1 MAMKIAELQIENV
14 KRVKA
19 VKLEPSENGLTIIGG
34 DNAQG
39 KTSVLDAIVWALGG
53 NKYKPSEAQN
63 HDSIL
68 PPKLHLVMN
77 NGLVVERAG
86 KTSALKVI
94 DPSGKK
100 GGQQLLNSFTEELA
114 LNLPKFMEASDKS
127 KADTLLR
134 IIGVGDQLAKLDQAE
149 SKLYNER
156 HTIGQIADQK
166 EKYAKEMVYYPDT
179 PNEPVSVYELV
190 QEQQA
195 ILLKNAKNREK
206 REQKEKIESKLHEI
220 EAELEKLEKRK
231 NKLVEDLKIAEK
243 TVANL
248 HDEETAEIEKKLA
261 DVDDINRRVRANLD
275 REKAEDEAREHR
287 ARYDHLSAEIDDIR
301 EKRQHLLD
309 SADLPLSG
317 LSVTDGK
324 LTYNGAEWDC
334 MSSAEQLKVA
344 TAIVRKLKPE
354 CGFVL
359 MDKLEQMDL
368 KTLKEFGAWLEEE
381 GLQCIATRVS
391 TGDECSIII
400 EDGRVVK
407 GGDAG
412 VVTSR
417 KQEATETTWKGRG
430 AF

>member
-63 HDSIL
+63 RDSIL

-77 NGLVVERAG
+77 NGLVVERVG
-86 KTSALKVI
+86 KSSALKVI

-114 LNLPKFMEASDKS
+114 LNLPKFMEASENS

-149 SKLYNER
+149 NKLYNER

-206 REQKEKIESKLHEI
+206 REQKEELKKKLDEVENAIIDTEEELEMLHEQ
-220 EAELEKLEKRK
+220 R
-231 NKLVEDLKIAEK
+231 NKLAEDLKTAEK

-248 HDEETAEIEKKLA
+248 HDEETAEIVQTCRCRGSRSRTASLRITAPSGTACQAPNSSKWP
-261 DVDDINRRVRANLD
+261 
-275 REKAEDEAREHR
+275 
-287 ARYDHLSAEIDDIR
+287 
-301 EKRQHLLD
+301 RQ
-309 SADLPLSG
+309 LSG
-317 LSVTDGK
+317 SSSRNAGLFSWTNSSRWTSKRSRNSGRGLKKKVCSALRPVYRRATSVR
-324 LTYNGAEWDC
+324 
-334 MSSAEQLKVA
+334 SS
-344 TAIVRKLKPE
+344 
-354 CGFVL
+354 
-359 MDKLEQMDL
+359 L
-368 KTLKEFGAWLEEE
+368 KTAELKEGMP
-381 GLQCIATRVS
+381 V
-391 TGDECSIII
+391 
-400 EDGRVVK
+400 
-407 GGDAG
+407 
-412 VVTSR
+412 
-417 KQEATETTWKGRG
+417 
-430 AF
+430 

>member
-114 LNLPKFMEASDKS
+114 LNLPKFMEASEKS

-134 IIGVGDQLAKLDQAE
+134 IIGVGDQLAKLDQDE

-156 HTIGQIADQK
+156 HTD
-166 EKYAKEMVYYPDT
+166 
-179 PNEPVSVYELV
+179 SCW
-190 QEQQA
+190 
-195 ILLKNAKNREK
+195 
-206 REQKEKIESKLHEI
+206 
-220 EAELEKLEKRK
+220 
-231 NKLVEDLKIAEK
+231 
-243 TVANL
+243 
-248 HDEETAEIEKKLA
+248 
-261 DVDDINRRVRANLD
+261 RA
-275 REKAEDEAREHR
+275 
-287 ARYDHLSAEIDDIR
+287 S
-301 EKRQHLLD
+301 QD
-309 SADLPLSG
+309 SASEWSID
-317 LSVTDGK
+317 
-324 LTYNGAEWDC
+324 GAEQNVQ
-334 MSSAEQLKVA
+334 MAE
-344 TAIVRKLKPE
+344 R
-354 CGFVL
+354 
-359 MDKLEQMDL
+359 
-368 KTLKEFGAWLEEE
+368 
-381 GLQCIATRVS
+381 
-391 TGDECSIII
+391 
-400 EDGRVVK
+400 
-407 GGDAG
+407 
-412 VVTSR
+412 
-417 KQEATETTWKGRG
+417 
-430 AF
+430 

>member
-63 HDSIL
+63 RDSIL

-77 NGLVVERAG
+77 NGLVVERVG
-86 KTSALKVI
+86 KSSALKVI
-94 DPSGKK
+94 DPSGQK

-134 IIGVGDQLAKLDQAE
+134 IIGVGDQLAKLDQDE

-206 REQKEKIESKLHEI
+206 REQKEELKKKLDEVENAIIDTEEELEMLHEQ
-220 EAELEKLEKRK
+220 R
-231 NKLVEDLKIAEK
+231 NKLAEDLKNCRK
-243 TVANL
+243 
-248 HDEETAEIEKKLA
+248 DSGKSP
-261 DVDDINRRVRANLD
+261 RRR
-275 REKAEDEAREHR
+275 
-287 ARYDHLSAEIDDIR
+287 
-301 EKRQHLLD
+301 
-309 SADLPLSG
+309 
-317 LSVTDGK
+317 
-324 LTYNGAEWDC
+324 NGRD
-334 MSSAEQLKVA
+334 
-344 TAIVRKLKPE
+344 
-354 CGFVL
+354 
-359 MDKLEQMDL
+359 
-368 KTLKEFGAWLEEE
+368 
-381 GLQCIATRVS
+381 
-391 TGDECSIII
+391 
-400 EDGRVVK
+400 
-407 GGDAG
+407 
-412 VVTSR
+412 
-417 KQEATETTWKGRG
+417 
-430 AF
+430 